1 MGLFTLLCL
10 FERVAVEGMMTIP
23 LPVVLYGCIGEEAVQ
38 GMGMESIT
46 ESGERGASQQF
57 EYVFSG

>member
-10 FERVAVEGMMTIP
+10 FERVLAEGMMAIP
-23 LPVVLYGCIGEEAVQ
+23 LSVALCGCMGEEAVQ

-46 ESGERGASQQF
+46 E
-57 EYVFSG
+57 

>member
-10 FERVAVEGMMTIP
+10 FERVSVEGMMAIP
-23 LPVVLYGCIGEEAVQ
+23 LSVAMCGCIGEEAVQ

-46 ESGERGASQQF
+46 ESGERGESQQF
-57 EYVFSG
+57 ESVFSG